1 MQNNKYINLKL
12 ILSVLALIYLV
23 GLYFVISDK
32 VKGNSMKPIYQVSL
46 ADGINFKRPGYP
58 DFLKS
63 VSGMSTT
70 ETWGRWTDSNES
82 DAPSTTTFV
91 FKNPLPRKFAIQLE
105 TQAFGP
111 NIDQPILI
119 KIGNEKETFVLKDSQ
134 LSVVTLHFTNP
145 NDSNAIDIV
154 IPKPTS
160 PKQLNV
166 KSDDTRKLGIGITTL
181 KIIE

>member
-1 MQNNKYINLKL
+1 MQNNKNINLKL
-12 ILSVLALIYLV
+12 VLSILALIYLV

-32 VKGNSMKPIYQVSL
+32 VKGDSMKPIYQASL
-46 ADGINFKRPGYP
+46 ADGIDFKRPGYP

-63 VSGMSTT
+63 VIGMSTI

-82 DAPSTTTFV
+82 DAPATTRFI
-91 FKNPLPRKFAIQLE
+91 FKNPLPKKFTLQLE
-105 TQAFGP
+105 AQAFGP
-111 NIDQPILI
+111 NIEQPILV
-119 KIGNEKETFVLKDSQ
+119 KIGNEKESFSLKDSK
-134 LSVVTLHFTNP
+134 LNVVALNFSNTNE
-145 NDSNAIDIV
+145 SNIIDIV

-166 KSDDTRKLGIGITTL
+166 KSDDTRKLGIGLATL

>member
-1 MQNNKYINLKL
+1 MQNNKNINLKL
-12 ILSVLALIYLV
+12 VLSILALIYLV

-32 VKGNSMKPIYQVSL
+32 VKGDSMKPIYQASL
-46 ADGINFKRPGYP
+46 ADGIDFKHPGYP

-63 VSGMSTT
+63 VTGLSTI
-70 ETWGRWTDSNES
+70 EPWGRWTDSNES
-82 DAPSTTTFV
+82 GTASTTTFV
-91 FKNPLPRKFAIQLE
+91 FKNPLPRKFGIQLE
-105 TQAFGP
+105 AQAFGP
-111 NIDQPILI
+111 NIDQPILV
-119 KIGNEKETFVLKDSQ
+119 KIGNEKETFFLKDSKMNTI
-134 LSVVTLHFTNP
+134 TLRLTNP

-166 KSDDTRKLGIGITTL
+166 KSDDTRKLGIGLATL

>member
-1 MQNNKYINLKL
+1 MQNNKNINLKL
-12 ILSVLALIYLV
+12 VLSILALIYLV

-32 VKGNSMKPIYQVSL
+32 VKGDSMKPIYQVSL
-46 ADGINFKRPGYP
+46 AEGIDFKRPGYP

-63 VSGMSTT
+63 VAGMSTI

-82 DAPSTTTFV
+82 DTPSTTTFV

-111 NIDQPILI
+111 NIDQPIVV
-119 KIGNEKETFVLKDSQ
+119 KIGNEKETFSLKDSKMN
-134 LSVVTLHFTNP
+134 VVTLHFTNP

-166 KSDDTRKLGIGITTL
+166 KSDDTRKLGLGITTL
-181 KIIE
+181 QIIE